1 MPTLVHWRARGA
13 RLLDAEASPVVGLVW
28 PFPYIPRDRV
38 PLCPSITVIF
48 AIIIDCLRGSTDQ
61 TPQFPAFTSRRI
73 EKNMGSEVRQTWFQ
87 TGSGVGREGGWNFRR
102 QHQVWRSGGCDVV
115 LGQAGGDG
123 EQEMG
128 WVPKCLSSRSG
139 CFLQGGRSPW
149 HRLWLISAVI

>member
-1 MPTLVHWRARGA
+1 MPSLVHWRARGA

-87 TGSGVGREGGWNFRR
+87 TGSGVGREGNGTLGDSIR
-102 QHQVWRSGGCDVV
+102 CDVQEGV
-115 LGQAGGDG
+115 LGRAGGDG

-128 WVPKCLSSRSG
+128 WVPKCPSSRRG